1 MDQTLLSEVY
11 VYVQY
16 KRPLA
21 VILDGSTYGFNS
33 SSSNSK
39 LTITLNGYC
48 SIECDLVWIFGTKTQ
63 YFSFA
68 VGFDNVLSINGY
80 NEGIFIFPS
89 PNSALHDGYFI
100 DDIANSN
107 EDDLFDMTAGNDQ
120 SNWYRLVSESHGAVN
135 TSTMAEFVIINDD
148 INDNVYFNFYSS
160 KYPNGLS
167 VIYNQSFDTDQ
178 DFHFGILIDDATN
191 EILTIESLD
200 IYKDGESTWQWATK
214 NVTLMDNYYSGAVY
228 IPYTQNVYWFVH
240 IFSLRFCEDY
250 IQTSDIIF

>member
-1 MDQTLLSEVY
+1 M
-11 VYVQY
+11 
-16 KRPLA
+16 
-21 VILDGSTYGFNS
+21 DGSTYGFDS
-33 SSSNSK
+33 SSSSSK

-48 SIECDLVWIFGTKTQ
+48 TIECDLVWIFGTKTQ

-68 VGFDNVLSINGY
+68 VGFDDILSINGY
-80 NEGIFIFPS
+80 NEGIFLFPS

-178 DFHFGILIDDATN
+178 DFHFGILIGDATN

-214 NVTLMDNYYSGAVY
+214 NVTLMDNYHSGAVY

-240 IFSLRFCEDY
+240 IFSLRFCEYY
-250 IQTSDIIF
+250 IQITDTILLSSNMKYDEFKVWWI